1 MIEGKMKNN
10 SGQSMLFMVM
20 SMSSIIVMV
29 ASLSSLI
36 MIFELRQATDSK
48 ATGEAIMAADTG
60 IECAIYK
67 EFYGVPPAVCGTC
80 LPVSD
85 CQECKECNGRLA
97 GENPPSFVYERK
109 KPTIEGE
116 SNVITWISAGED
128 AKGRAVRALEIK
140 FIEQR

>member
-1 MIEGKMKNN
+1 MIEGKIKNN

-67 EFYGVPPAVCGTC
+67 EFYGAPPSILCGTG
-80 LPVSD
+80 
-85 CQECKECNGRLA
+85 ETGRGTLA
-97 GENPPSFVYERK
+97 GGATFEFNRK
-109 KPTIEGE
+109 SEDTSGPQRI
-116 SNVITWISAGED
+116 ITWTSAGED
-128 AKGRAVRALEIK
+128 VKGRAVRALEIK